1 MSFTGSTKPLALIT
15 GAANGI
21 GLATARNLA
30 AKNYD
35 LVLFDRDQP
44 NLELAQAELEKLGAK
59 VQIHNLDL
67 SKSHALEGQL
77 ETIINQLEI
86 DALVNNA
93 GVGFARTT
101 EQTTLDEWELTFAVN
116 ITASFLLCKII
127 VPQMIKRG
135 GGVIVN
141 VILAIV
147 IFIGIAWF
155 WGDDFLPAKNLSYG
169 IHPTEISKKMGLQ
182 DGDIIVALDQK
193 ELKDF
198 FELESKIVL
207 EDPKTIQ
214 VKRGD
219 SVLSLSIP
227 TTIAAELANANN
239 STGFVVP
246 MFPVIVDSIG
256 KAAVVVEGSFQ
267 KNDTLLSINGES
279 VKYQHEFIE
288 VKKKYSD
295 SLVTVIAKRGMDTVT
310 IRTLINNKAQLG
322 LFVKLPMQ
330 LFKTVHQEYSF
341 AEAIPTGIQRCF
353 TTLDNYVTGI
363 KQIFTGKVNPN
374 DSLGSLISIGNT
386 FPSQWDW
393 ERFWTLTAVFSIVL
407 GFMNVLPIPAL
418 DGGHALF
425 ILFEMITGR
434 KPSDKFMEY
443 AQIAGMVLMLGLML
457 YALGLD
463 FWRLFK

>member
-1 MSFTGSTKPLALIT
+1 MY
-15 GAANGI
+15 
-21 GLATARNLA
+21 LA
-30 AKNYD
+30 AID
-35 LVLFDRDQP
+35 LTVLVTKT
-44 NLELAQAELEKLGAK
+44 AQF
-59 VQIHNLDL
+59 IL
-67 SKSHALEGQL
+67 SFS
-77 ETIINQLEI
+77 
-86 DALVNNA
+86 
-93 GVGFARTT
+93 
-101 EQTTLDEWELTFAVN
+101 
-116 ITASFLLCKII
+116 II
-127 VPQMIKRG
+127 VVLHELGHFIPARLFGARVEKFYLFFNPGFSLWKKKIGDTEYGLGWIPFGGYVKIAGMIDESMDKEQLNKAPESYELRSKPAYQRLIVML

-155 WGDDFLPAKNLSYG
+155 WGDEFLPAKNLSYG
-169 IHPTEISKKMGLQ
+169 IHPTEISKKMGLK
-182 DGDIIVALDQK
+182 DGDIIMSLDQK

-207 EDPKTIQ
+207 EDAKTIQ

-219 SVLSLSIP
+219 SVLSLAIP
-227 TTIAAELANANN
+227 ATVVSELSNANN
-239 STGFVVP
+239 TTAFVLP
-246 MFPVIVDSIG
+246 LFPVIVDSIG
-256 KAAVVVEGSFQ
+256 KSAVMVEGNFQ
-267 KNDTLLSINGES
+267 KNDTLLSINGQS

-443 AQIAGMVLMLGLML
+443 AQIAGMILWGRMVLTASVAVGVSM
-457 YALGLD
+457 
-463 FWRLFK
+463 

>member
-1 MSFTGSTKPLALIT
+1 MYLAAIDLT
-15 GAANGI
+15 V
-21 GLATARNLA
+21 LAT
-30 AKNYD
+30 KT
-35 LVLFDRDQP
+35 
-44 NLELAQAELEKLGAK
+44 AQF
-59 VQIHNLDL
+59 IL
-67 SKSHALEGQL
+67 SFS
-77 ETIINQLEI
+77 
-86 DALVNNA
+86 
-93 GVGFARTT
+93 
-101 EQTTLDEWELTFAVN
+101 
-116 ITASFLLCKII
+116 II
-127 VPQMIKRG
+127 VVLHELGHFIPARLFGARVEKFYLFFNPGFSLWKKKIGDTEYGLGWIPFGGYVKISGMIDESMDKEQMNKAPESYELRSKPAYQRLIVML

-169 IHPTEISKKMGLQ
+169 IHPTEISKKMGLK
-182 DGDIIVALDQK
+182 DGDIIMSLDQK

-207 EDPKTIQ
+207 EDAKTIQ

-219 SVLSLSIP
+219 SVLSFAIP
-227 TTIAAELANANN
+227 TTIAAELSNANN
-239 STGFVVP
+239 TTAFVVP
-246 MFPVIVDSIG
+246 LFPVIVDSIG
-256 KAAVVVEGSFQ
+256 KSAVVVEGSFQ
-267 KNDTLLSINGES
+267 KNDTLLSINGKS

-295 SLVTVIAKRGMDTVT
+295 SLVTILAKRGMDTVT

-443 AQIAGMVLMLGLML
+443 AQIAGMILMFGLML

>member
-1 MSFTGSTKPLALIT
+1 MYLAAIDLT
-15 GAANGI
+15 V
-21 GLATARNLA
+21 LAT
-30 AKNYD
+30 KT
-35 LVLFDRDQP
+35 
-44 NLELAQAELEKLGAK
+44 AQF
-59 VQIHNLDL
+59 IL
-67 SKSHALEGQL
+67 SFS
-77 ETIINQLEI
+77 
-86 DALVNNA
+86 
-93 GVGFARTT
+93 
-101 EQTTLDEWELTFAVN
+101 
-116 ITASFLLCKII
+116 II
-127 VPQMIKRG
+127 VVLHELGHFIPARLFGARVEKFYLFFNPGFSLWKKKIGETEYGLGWIPFGGYVKIAGMIDESMDKEQFNKAPESYELRSKPAYQRLIVML

-155 WGDDFLPAKNLSYG
+155 WGDDFLPSKNLSYG
-169 IHPTEISKKMGLQ
+169 IHVTEVSKKMGLN

-207 EDPKTIQ
+207 EDAKTIQ

-219 SVLSLSIP
+219 SVLSLPIP

-239 STGFVVP
+239 TTAFVVP
-246 MFPVIVDSIG
+246 LFPVIVDSVG
-256 KAAVVVEGSFQ
+256 KSAVVVEGSFQ
-267 KNDTLLSINGES
+267 KNDTLLSINGQS
-279 VKYQHEFIE
+279 VKFQHEFIE
-288 VKKKYSD
+288 VKKKFSD
-295 SLVTVIAKRGMDTVT
+295 SLVTIVAKRGEDTVQ

-330 LFKTVHQEYSF
+330 LFKTVHQTYSF

-443 AQIAGMVLMLGLML
+443 AQIAGMILMFGLML

>member
-1 MSFTGSTKPLALIT
+1 MYLAAIDLT
-15 GAANGI
+15 V
-21 GLATARNLA
+21 LAT
-30 AKNYD
+30 KT
-35 LVLFDRDQP
+35 
-44 NLELAQAELEKLGAK
+44 AQF
-59 VQIHNLDL
+59 IL
-67 SKSHALEGQL
+67 SFS
-77 ETIINQLEI
+77 
-86 DALVNNA
+86 
-93 GVGFARTT
+93 
-101 EQTTLDEWELTFAVN
+101 
-116 ITASFLLCKII
+116 II
-127 VPQMIKRG
+127 VVLHELGHFIPARLFGARVEKFYLFFNPGFSLWKKKIGDTEYGLGWIPFGGYVKISGMIDESMDKEQLNKAPESYELRSKPAYQRLIVML

-155 WGDDFLPAKNLSYG
+155 WGDNFLPAKNLSYG
-169 IHPTEISKKMGLQ
+169 IHPTEISKKMGLK
-182 DGDIIVALDQK
+182 DRDIIVALDQK

-207 EDPKTIQ
+207 EDAKTIQ

-219 SVLSLSIP
+219 SVLSLAIP
-227 TTIAAELANANN
+227 TTIAAELSNANN
-239 STGFVVP
+239 TTAFVLP
-246 MFPVIVDSIG
+246 LFPVIVDSIG
-256 KAAVVVEGSFQ
+256 KSAVVVEGSFQ
-267 KNDTLLSINGES
+267 KNDTLLSINGQS

-288 VKKKYSD
+288 VKKNYSD
-295 SLVTVIAKRGMDTVT
+295 SLVTVLAKRGMDTVK

-330 LFKTVHQEYSF
+330 LFKTVHQDYSF

-353 TTLDNYVTGI
+353 TTLDNYVNGI

-443 AQIAGMVLMLGLML
+443 AQIAGMILMFGLML

>member
-1 MSFTGSTKPLALIT
+1 MYLAAIDLT
-15 GAANGI
+15 V
-21 GLATARNLA
+21 LAT
-30 AKNYD
+30 KT
-35 LVLFDRDQP
+35 
-44 NLELAQAELEKLGAK
+44 AQF
-59 VQIHNLDL
+59 IL
-67 SKSHALEGQL
+67 SFS
-77 ETIINQLEI
+77 
-86 DALVNNA
+86 
-93 GVGFARTT
+93 
-101 EQTTLDEWELTFAVN
+101 
-116 ITASFLLCKII
+116 II
-127 VPQMIKRG
+127 VVLHELGHFIPARLFGARVEKFYLFFNPGFSLWKKKIGDTEYGLGWIPFGGYVKISGMIDESMDKEQMNKAPESYELRSKPAYQRLIVML

-155 WGDDFLPAKNLSYG
+155 WGDNFLPAKNLSYG

-182 DGDIIVALDQK
+182 DGDIIVGLDQK

-207 EDPKTIQ
+207 EDAKTIQ
-214 VKRGD
+214 IKRGD
-219 SVLSLSIP
+219 STLSLSIP
-227 TTIAAELANANN
+227 TTVGAELSNANN
-239 STGFVVP
+239 ATAFVLP
-246 MFPVIVDSIG
+246 LFPVIVDSIG
-256 KAAVVVEGSFQ
+256 KSAVMVEGSFQ

-310 IRTLINNKAQLG
+310 VRTLINNKAQLG

-443 AQIAGMVLMLGLML
+443 AQIAGMVLMFGLML

>member
-1 MSFTGSTKPLALIT
+1 MYLAAIDLT
-15 GAANGI
+15 V
-21 GLATARNLA
+21 LAT
-30 AKNYD
+30 KT
-35 LVLFDRDQP
+35 
-44 NLELAQAELEKLGAK
+44 AQF
-59 VQIHNLDL
+59 IL
-67 SKSHALEGQL
+67 SFS
-77 ETIINQLEI
+77 
-86 DALVNNA
+86 
-93 GVGFARTT
+93 
-101 EQTTLDEWELTFAVN
+101 
-116 ITASFLLCKII
+116 II
-127 VPQMIKRG
+127 VVLHELGHFIPARLFGARVEKFYLFFNPGFSLWKKKIGDTEYGLGWIPFGGYVKISGMIDESMDKEQMNKAPESFELRSKPAYQRLIVML

-227 TTIAAELANANN
+227 TTIAAELMNANN
-239 STGFVVP
+239 TTAFVVP
-246 MFPVIVDSIG
+246 LFPVIVDSIG
-256 KAAVVVEGSFQ
+256 KSAVVVEGSFQ
-267 KNDTLLSINGES
+267 KNDTLLSINGQS
-279 VKYQHEFIE
+279 IQFQHEFIE
-288 VKKKYSD
+288 VKKMYSD
-295 SLVTVIAKRGMDTVT
+295 SLVTILAKRGMDTVK

-330 LFKTVHQEYSF
+330 LFKTVHQAYSF

-443 AQIAGMVLMLGLML
+443 AQIAGMILMFGLML

>member
-1 MSFTGSTKPLALIT
+1 MYLAAIDLT
-15 GAANGI
+15 V
-21 GLATARNLA
+21 LAT
-30 AKNYD
+30 KT
-35 LVLFDRDQP
+35 
-44 NLELAQAELEKLGAK
+44 AQF
-59 VQIHNLDL
+59 IL
-67 SKSHALEGQL
+67 SFS
-77 ETIINQLEI
+77 
-86 DALVNNA
+86 
-93 GVGFARTT
+93 
-101 EQTTLDEWELTFAVN
+101 
-116 ITASFLLCKII
+116 II
-127 VPQMIKRG
+127 VVLHELGHFIPARLFGARVEKFYLFFNPGFSLWKKKIGDTEYGLGWIPFGGYVKISGMIDESMDKEQMNKAPESYELRSKPAYQRLIVML

-219 SVLSLSIP
+219 SVLSLPIP

-295 SLVTVIAKRGMDTVT
+295 SLVTVIAKRGMDTVK

-443 AQIAGMVLMLGLML
+443 AQIAGMILMFGLML

>member
-1 MSFTGSTKPLALIT
+1 MY
-15 GAANGI
+15 
-21 GLATARNLA
+21 LA
-30 AKNYD
+30 AID
-35 LVLFDRDQP
+35 LTVIATKT
-44 NLELAQAELEKLGAK
+44 AQF
-59 VQIHNLDL
+59 IL
-67 SKSHALEGQL
+67 SFS
-77 ETIINQLEI
+77 
-86 DALVNNA
+86 
-93 GVGFARTT
+93 
-101 EQTTLDEWELTFAVN
+101 
-116 ITASFLLCKII
+116 II
-127 VPQMIKRG
+127 VVLHELGHFIPARLFGARVEKFYLFFNPGFSLWKKKIGDTEYGLGWIPFGGYVKISGMIDESMDKEQMNKAPESYELRSKPAYQRLIVML

-219 SVLSLSIP
+219 SVLSLTFP
-227 TTIAAELANANN
+227 TNIAAELSNANN
-239 STGFVVP
+239 TTAFVVP
-246 MFPVIVDSIG
+246 LFPVIVDSIG
-256 KAAVVVEGSFQ
+256 KSAVVVEGSFQ

-279 VKYQHEFIE
+279 IKYQHEFIE

-295 SLVTVIAKRGMDTVT
+295 SLVTILAKRGMDTVT

-330 LFKTVHQEYSF
+330 LFKTVHQSYSF

-443 AQIAGMVLMLGLML
+443 AQIAGMILMFGLML

>member
-1 MSFTGSTKPLALIT
+1 MYLAAIDLT
-15 GAANGI
+15 V
-21 GLATARNLA
+21 LAT
-30 AKNYD
+30 KT
-35 LVLFDRDQP
+35 
-44 NLELAQAELEKLGAK
+44 AQF
-59 VQIHNLDL
+59 IL
-67 SKSHALEGQL
+67 SFS
-77 ETIINQLEI
+77 
-86 DALVNNA
+86 
-93 GVGFARTT
+93 
-101 EQTTLDEWELTFAVN
+101 
-116 ITASFLLCKII
+116 II
-127 VPQMIKRG
+127 VVLHELGHFIPARLFGARVEKFYLFFNPGFSLWKKKIGDTEYGLGWIPFGGYVKISGMIDESMDKEQMNKAPESYELRSKPAYQRLIVML

-214 VKRGD
+214 VKRGV

-256 KAAVVVEGSFQ
+256 KAAVLVEGSFQ

-295 SLVTVIAKRGMDTVT
+295 SLVTVIAKRGMDTVK

-443 AQIAGMVLMLGLML
+443 AQIAGMILMFGLML

>member
-1 MSFTGSTKPLALIT
+1 MYLAAIDLT
-15 GAANGI
+15 V
-21 GLATARNLA
+21 LAT
-30 AKNYD
+30 KT
-35 LVLFDRDQP
+35 
-44 NLELAQAELEKLGAK
+44 AQF
-59 VQIHNLDL
+59 IL
-67 SKSHALEGQL
+67 SFS
-77 ETIINQLEI
+77 
-86 DALVNNA
+86 
-93 GVGFARTT
+93 
-101 EQTTLDEWELTFAVN
+101 
-116 ITASFLLCKII
+116 II
-127 VPQMIKRG
+127 VVLHELGHFIPARLFGARVEKFYLFFNPGFSLWKKKIGDTEYGLGWIPFGGYVKISGMIDESMDKEQMNKAPESFELRSKPAYQRLIVML

-155 WGDDFLPAKNLSYG
+155 WGDDFLPSKNLSYG
-169 IHPTEISKKMGLQ
+169 IHPTEISKKIGLK

-219 SVLSLSIP
+219 SVLSLAIP

-239 STGFVVP
+239 STAFVVP

-256 KAAVVVEGSFQ
+256 KTAVVVEGSFQ

-295 SLVTVIAKRGMDTVT
+295 SLVTVIAKRGMDTVK

-443 AQIAGMVLMLGLML
+443 AQIAGMILMFGLML

>member
-1 MSFTGSTKPLALIT
+1 MYLAAIDLT
-15 GAANGI
+15 V
-21 GLATARNLA
+21 LAT
-30 AKNYD
+30 KT
-35 LVLFDRDQP
+35 
-44 NLELAQAELEKLGAK
+44 AQF
-59 VQIHNLDL
+59 IL
-67 SKSHALEGQL
+67 SFS
-77 ETIINQLEI
+77 
-86 DALVNNA
+86 
-93 GVGFARTT
+93 
-101 EQTTLDEWELTFAVN
+101 
-116 ITASFLLCKII
+116 II
-127 VPQMIKRG
+127 VVLHQLGHFIPARLFGARVEKFYLFFNPGFSLWKKKIGDTEYGLGWIPFGGYVKISGMIDESMDKEQMNKAPESYELRSKPAYQRLIVML

-155 WGDDFLPAKNLSYG
+155 WGDNFLPAKNLSYG

-182 DGDIIVALDQK
+182 DGDIIVGLEQK

-207 EDPKTIQ
+207 EDAKTIQ
-214 VKRGD
+214 IKRGD
-219 SVLSLSIP
+219 STLSLAIP
-227 TTIAAELANANN
+227 TTVAAELSNANN
-239 STGFVVP
+239 ATAFVLP
-246 MFPVIVDSIG
+246 LFPVIVDSIG
-256 KAAVVVEGSFQ
+256 KSAVMVEGSFQ

-310 IRTLINNKAQLG
+310 VRTLINNKAQLG

-443 AQIAGMVLMLGLML
+443 AQIAGMVLMFGLML

>member
-1 MSFTGSTKPLALIT
+1 MY
-15 GAANGI
+15 
-21 GLATARNLA
+21 LA
-30 AKNYD
+30 AID
-35 LVLFDRDQP
+35 LTVFATKT
-44 NLELAQAELEKLGAK
+44 AQF
-59 VQIHNLDL
+59 IL
-67 SKSHALEGQL
+67 SFS
-77 ETIINQLEI
+77 
-86 DALVNNA
+86 
-93 GVGFARTT
+93 
-101 EQTTLDEWELTFAVN
+101 
-116 ITASFLLCKII
+116 II
-127 VPQMIKRG
+127 VILHELGHFIPARLFGARVEKFYLFFNPGFSLWKKKIGETEYGLGWIPFGGYVKISGMIDESMDKEQLNKAPESYELRSKPAYQRLIVML

-141 VILAIV
+141 MILAIV
-147 IFIGIAWF
+147 IFIGIAWY
-155 WGDDFLPAKNLSYG
+155 WGDDFLPAKNLTYG
-169 IHPTEISKKMGLQ
+169 VHATELSKKMGIQ
-182 DGDIIVALDQK
+182 DGDIIVSLDNK
-193 ELKDF
+193 ELTDF
-198 FELESKIVL
+198 FAIESKLVL

-219 SVLSLSIP
+219 SLLSLSIP
-227 TTIAAELANANN
+227 TSLSAALSSAENETA
-239 STGFVVP
+239 FVLP
-246 MFPVIVDSIG
+246 LFPVIVDSVG
-256 KAAVVVEGSFQ
+256 KSAVLVEGNFQ
-267 KNDTLLSINGES
+267 KNDTLISMNGQSIQ
-279 VKYQHEFIE
+279 YQHEFIE
-288 VKKKYSD
+288 VKKKFSD
-295 SLVTVIAKRGMDTVT
+295 SLVTVLAKRGSDTVK

-322 LFVKLPMQ
+322 LFVKLPLQ

-341 AEAIPTGIQRCF
+341 MEAIPKGTQRCF

-425 ILFEMITGR
+425 IIIEMITGR

-443 AQIAGMVLMLGLML
+443 AQIVGMVLMFGLML

>member
-1 MSFTGSTKPLALIT
+1 MYLAAIDLT
-15 GAANGI
+15 V
-21 GLATARNLA
+21 LAT
-30 AKNYD
+30 KT
-35 LVLFDRDQP
+35 
-44 NLELAQAELEKLGAK
+44 AQF
-59 VQIHNLDL
+59 IL
-67 SKSHALEGQL
+67 SFS
-77 ETIINQLEI
+77 
-86 DALVNNA
+86 
-93 GVGFARTT
+93 
-101 EQTTLDEWELTFAVN
+101 
-116 ITASFLLCKII
+116 II
-127 VPQMIKRG
+127 VVLHELGHFIPARLFGARVEKFYLFFNPGFSLWKKKIGDTEYGLGWIPFGGYVKISGMIDESMDKEQLNKAPESYELRSKPAYQRLIVML

-155 WGDDFLPAKNLSYG
+155 WGDNFLPAKNLSYG
-169 IHPTEISKKMGLQ
+169 IHPSEISKKMGLK

-207 EDPKTIQ
+207 EDAKTIQ

-219 SVLSLSIP
+219 SVLSLAIP
-227 TTIAAELANANN
+227 TTVAAELSNANN
-239 STGFVVP
+239 TTAFVMP
-246 MFPVIVDSIG
+246 LFPVIVDSIG
-256 KAAVVVEGSFQ
+256 KSAVVVEGRFQ

-295 SLVTVIAKRGMDTVT
+295 SLVTVIAKRGMDTVK

-330 LFKTVHQEYSF
+330 LFKTVHQDYSF

-443 AQIAGMVLMLGLML
+443 AQIAGMILMFGLML

>member
-1 MSFTGSTKPLALIT
+1 MYLAAIDLT
-15 GAANGI
+15 V
-21 GLATARNLA
+21 LAT
-30 AKNYD
+30 KT
-35 LVLFDRDQP
+35 
-44 NLELAQAELEKLGAK
+44 AQF
-59 VQIHNLDL
+59 IL
-67 SKSHALEGQL
+67 SFS
-77 ETIINQLEI
+77 
-86 DALVNNA
+86 
-93 GVGFARTT
+93 
-101 EQTTLDEWELTFAVN
+101 
-116 ITASFLLCKII
+116 II
-127 VPQMIKRG
+127 VVLHELGHFIPARLFGARVEKFYLFFNPGFSLWKKKIGDTEYGLGWIPFGGYVKISGMIDESMDKEQMNKAPESYELRSKPAYQRLIVML

-155 WGDDFLPAKNLSYG
+155 WGDNFLPAKNLSYG

-182 DGDIIVALDQK
+182 DGDIIVGLDQK

-207 EDPKTIQ
+207 EDAKTIQ
-214 VKRGD
+214 IKRGD
-219 SVLSLSIP
+219 SLLSLSIP
-227 TTIAAELANANN
+227 TTVGAELSNANN
-239 STGFVVP
+239 ATAFVLP
-246 MFPVIVDSIG
+246 LFPVIVDSIG
-256 KAAVVVEGSFQ
+256 KSAVMVEGSFQ

-310 IRTLINNKAQLG
+310 VRTLINNKAQLG

-330 LFKTVHQEYSF
+330 LFKTVHQAYSF

-443 AQIAGMVLMLGLML
+443 AQIAGMILMFGLML

>member
-1 MSFTGSTKPLALIT
+1 MYLAAIDLT
-15 GAANGI
+15 V
-21 GLATARNLA
+21 LAT
-30 AKNYD
+30 KT
-35 LVLFDRDQP
+35 
-44 NLELAQAELEKLGAK
+44 AQF
-59 VQIHNLDL
+59 IL
-67 SKSHALEGQL
+67 SFS
-77 ETIINQLEI
+77 
-86 DALVNNA
+86 
-93 GVGFARTT
+93 
-101 EQTTLDEWELTFAVN
+101 
-116 ITASFLLCKII
+116 II
-127 VPQMIKRG
+127 VVLHELGHFIPARLFGARVEKFYLFFNPGFSLWKKKIGDTEYGLGWIPFGGYVKISGMIDESMDKEQLNKAPESYELRSKPAYQRLIVML

-147 IFIGIAWF
+147 IFIGIAWV
-155 WGDDFLPAKNLSYG
+155 WGDNFLPAKNLSYG

-182 DGDIIVALDQK
+182 DGDIIVGLDQK

-207 EDPKTIQ
+207 EDAKTIQ
-214 VKRGD
+214 IKRGD
-219 SVLSLSIP
+219 SLLSLSIP
-227 TTIAAELANANN
+227 TTVAAELSNANN
-239 STGFVVP
+239 ATAFVLP
-246 MFPVIVDSIG
+246 LFPVIVDSIG
-256 KAAVVVEGSFQ
+256 KSAVMVEGSFQ

-310 IRTLINNKAQLG
+310 VRTLINNKAQLG

-443 AQIAGMVLMLGLML
+443 AQIAGMVLMFGLML

>member
-1 MSFTGSTKPLALIT
+1 MYLAAIDLT
-15 GAANGI
+15 V
-21 GLATARNLA
+21 LAT
-30 AKNYD
+30 KT
-35 LVLFDRDQP
+35 
-44 NLELAQAELEKLGAK
+44 AQF
-59 VQIHNLDL
+59 IL
-67 SKSHALEGQL
+67 SFS
-77 ETIINQLEI
+77 
-86 DALVNNA
+86 
-93 GVGFARTT
+93 
-101 EQTTLDEWELTFAVN
+101 
-116 ITASFLLCKII
+116 II
-127 VPQMIKRG
+127 VVLHELGHFIPARLFGARVEKFYLFFNPGFSLWKKKIGDTEYGLGWIPFGGYVKISGMIDESMDKEQLNKAPESYELRSKPAYQRLIVML

-155 WGDDFLPAKNLSYG
+155 WGDNFLPAKNLSYG
-169 IHPTEISKKMGLQ
+169 IHPSEISKKMGLK

-207 EDPKTIQ
+207 EDAKTIQ

-219 SVLSLSIP
+219 SVLSLAIP
-227 TTIAAELANANN
+227 TTVAAELSNANN
-239 STGFVVP
+239 TTAFVMP
-246 MFPVIVDSIG
+246 LFPVIVDSIG
-256 KAAVVVEGSFQ
+256 KSAVVVEGRFQ
-267 KNDTLLSINGES
+267 KNDTFLSINGES

-288 VKKKYSD
+288 VKKNYSD
-295 SLVTVIAKRGMDTVT
+295 SLVTVIAKRGMDTVK

-330 LFKTVHQEYSF
+330 LFKTVHQDYSF

-443 AQIAGMVLMLGLML
+443 AQIAGMILMFGLML

>member
-1 MSFTGSTKPLALIT
+1 MYLAAIDLT
-15 GAANGI
+15 V
-21 GLATARNLA
+21 LAT
-30 AKNYD
+30 KT
-35 LVLFDRDQP
+35 
-44 NLELAQAELEKLGAK
+44 AQF
-59 VQIHNLDL
+59 IL
-67 SKSHALEGQL
+67 SFS
-77 ETIINQLEI
+77 
-86 DALVNNA
+86 
-93 GVGFARTT
+93 
-101 EQTTLDEWELTFAVN
+101 
-116 ITASFLLCKII
+116 II
-127 VPQMIKRG
+127 VVLHELGHFLPARLFGARVEKFYLFFNPGFSLWKKKIGETEYGLGWIPFGGYVKISGMIDESMDKEQLNKAPESYELRSKPAYQRLIVML

-147 IFIGIAWF
+147 IFIGIAWY
-155 WGDDFLPAKNLSYG
+155 WGDDFLPAKNVSYG
-169 IHPTEISKKMGLQ
+169 VHATELSKKVGIQ
-182 DGDIIVALDQK
+182 DGDIIVSLDQK
-193 ELKDF
+193 ELTDF

-207 EDPKTIQ
+207 ENPKTIQ

-219 SVLSLSIP
+219 SLVSLAIP
-227 TTIAAELANANN
+227 SSMAADLANTNN
-239 STGFVVP
+239 TTAFVMP
-246 MFPVIVDSIG
+246 LFPVIVDSIG
-256 KAAVVVEGSFQ
+256 KTAVVVEGSFQ

-279 VKYQHEFIE
+279 IQFQHEFIE

-295 SLVTVIAKRGMDTVT
+295 SLVTIVAKRGADTVK

-330 LFKTVHQEYSF
+330 LFKTVHQNYSF
-341 AEAIPTGIQRCF
+341 TEAIPTGVKRCY

-443 AQIAGMVLMLGLML
+443 AQIAGMILMFGLML

>member
-1 MSFTGSTKPLALIT
+1 MYLAAIDLT
-15 GAANGI
+15 V
-21 GLATARNLA
+21 LAT
-30 AKNYD
+30 KT
-35 LVLFDRDQP
+35 
-44 NLELAQAELEKLGAK
+44 AQF
-59 VQIHNLDL
+59 IL
-67 SKSHALEGQL
+67 SFS
-77 ETIINQLEI
+77 
-86 DALVNNA
+86 
-93 GVGFARTT
+93 
-101 EQTTLDEWELTFAVN
+101 
-116 ITASFLLCKII
+116 II
-127 VPQMIKRG
+127 VVLHELGHFIPARLFGARVEKFYLFFNPGFSLWKKKIGDTEYGLGWIPFGGYVKISGMIDESMDKEQMNKAPESFELRSKPAYQRLIVML

-239 STGFVVP
+239 STAFVVP

-256 KAAVVVEGSFQ
+256 KTAVVVEGSFQ

-295 SLVTVIAKRGMDTVT
+295 SLVTVIAKRGMDTVK

-443 AQIAGMVLMLGLML
+443 AQIAGMILMFGLML

>member
-1 MSFTGSTKPLALIT
+1 MYLAAIDLT
-15 GAANGI
+15 V
-21 GLATARNLA
+21 LAT
-30 AKNYD
+30 KT
-35 LVLFDRDQP
+35 
-44 NLELAQAELEKLGAK
+44 AQF
-59 VQIHNLDL
+59 IL
-67 SKSHALEGQL
+67 SFS
-77 ETIINQLEI
+77 
-86 DALVNNA
+86 
-93 GVGFARTT
+93 
-101 EQTTLDEWELTFAVN
+101 
-116 ITASFLLCKII
+116 II
-127 VPQMIKRG
+127 VVLHELGHFIPARLFGARVEKFYLFFNPGFSLWKKKIGDTEYGLGWIPFGGYVKIAGMIDESMDKEQLNKAPESYELRSKPAYQRLIVML

-141 VILAIV
+141 IILAIV

-182 DGDIIVALDQK
+182 DGDIIVSLDQK

-207 EDPKTIQ
+207 EDAKTIQ

-219 SVLSLSIP
+219 SLLSLAIP
-227 TTIAAELANANN
+227 TTVAAELSNANN
-239 STGFVVP
+239 TTAFALP
-246 MFPVIVDSIG
+246 LFPVIIDSIG
-256 KAAVVVEGSFQ
+256 KSAVVVEGSFQ
-267 KNDTLLSINGES
+267 KNDTLLSINGQS

-288 VKKKYSD
+288 VKKNFSD
-295 SLVTVIAKRGMDTVT
+295 SLVTIVAKRGMDTVK

-443 AQIAGMVLMLGLML
+443 AQIAGMILMFGLML

>member
-1 MSFTGSTKPLALIT
+1 MYLAAIDLT
-15 GAANGI
+15 V
-21 GLATARNLA
+21 LAT
-30 AKNYD
+30 KT
-35 LVLFDRDQP
+35 
-44 NLELAQAELEKLGAK
+44 AQF
-59 VQIHNLDL
+59 IL
-67 SKSHALEGQL
+67 SFS
-77 ETIINQLEI
+77 
-86 DALVNNA
+86 
-93 GVGFARTT
+93 
-101 EQTTLDEWELTFAVN
+101 
-116 ITASFLLCKII
+116 II
-127 VPQMIKRG
+127 VVLHELGHFIPARLFGARVEKFYLFFNPGFSLWKKKIGETEYGLGWIPFGGYVKIAGMIDESMDKEQLNKAPESYELRSKPAYQRLIVML

-169 IHPTEISKKMGLQ
+169 IHVTEVSKKMGLK
-182 DGDIIVALDQK
+182 DGDIIVSLDQK

-207 EDPKTIQ
+207 EDVKTIQ

-219 SVLSLSIP
+219 SLMNLAIP
-227 TTIAAELANANN
+227 TTVAAELSNANN
-239 STGFVVP
+239 TTAFVMP
-246 MFPVIVDSIG
+246 LFPVIVDSIG
-256 KAAVVVEGSFQ
+256 KPFVVVEGGFQ
-267 KNDTLLSINGES
+267 KNDTLLSINGQS

-288 VKKKYSD
+288 VKKQYSD
-295 SLVTVIAKRGMDTVT
+295 SVVTILAKRGMDTVK
-310 IRTLINNKAQLG
+310 IKTLINNKSQIG

-330 LFKTVHQEYSF
+330 LFQTVHQSYSF

-443 AQIAGMVLMLGLML
+443 AQIAGMILMFGLML

>member
-1 MSFTGSTKPLALIT
+1 MYLAAIDLT
-15 GAANGI
+15 V
-21 GLATARNLA
+21 LAT
-30 AKNYD
+30 KT
-35 LVLFDRDQP
+35 
-44 NLELAQAELEKLGAK
+44 AQF
-59 VQIHNLDL
+59 IL
-67 SKSHALEGQL
+67 SFS
-77 ETIINQLEI
+77 
-86 DALVNNA
+86 
-93 GVGFARTT
+93 
-101 EQTTLDEWELTFAVN
+101 
-116 ITASFLLCKII
+116 II
-127 VPQMIKRG
+127 VVLHELGHFIPARLFGARVEKFYLFFNPGFSLWKKKIGDTEYGLGWIPFGGYVKISGMIDESMDKEQMNKAPESFELRSKPAYQRLIVML

-295 SLVTVIAKRGMDTVT
+295 SLVTVIAKRGMDTVK

-353 TTLDNYVTGI
+353 TTLDNYVSGI

-443 AQIAGMVLMLGLML
+443 AQIAGMILMFGLML

>member
-1 MSFTGSTKPLALIT
+1 MYLAAIDLT
-15 GAANGI
+15 V
-21 GLATARNLA
+21 LAT
-30 AKNYD
+30 KT
-35 LVLFDRDQP
+35 
-44 NLELAQAELEKLGAK
+44 AQF
-59 VQIHNLDL
+59 IL
-67 SKSHALEGQL
+67 SFS
-77 ETIINQLEI
+77 
-86 DALVNNA
+86 
-93 GVGFARTT
+93 
-101 EQTTLDEWELTFAVN
+101 
-116 ITASFLLCKII
+116 II
-127 VPQMIKRG
+127 VVLHELGHFIPARIFGARVEKFYLFFNPGFSLWKKKIGDTEYGLGWIPFGGYVKISGMIDESMDKEQMNKAPESYELRSKPAYQRLIVML

-295 SLVTVIAKRGMDTVT
+295 SLVTVIAKRGMDTVK

-443 AQIAGMVLMLGLML
+443 AQIAGMILMFGLML

>member
-1 MSFTGSTKPLALIT
+1 MYLAAIDLT
-15 GAANGI
+15 V
-21 GLATARNLA
+21 LAT
-30 AKNYD
+30 KT
-35 LVLFDRDQP
+35 
-44 NLELAQAELEKLGAK
+44 AQF
-59 VQIHNLDL
+59 IL
-67 SKSHALEGQL
+67 SFS
-77 ETIINQLEI
+77 
-86 DALVNNA
+86 
-93 GVGFARTT
+93 
-101 EQTTLDEWELTFAVN
+101 
-116 ITASFLLCKII
+116 II
-127 VPQMIKRG
+127 VVLHELGHFIPARLFGARVEKFYLFFNPGFSLWKKKIGDTEYGLGWIPFGGYVKIAGMIDESMDKEQMNKAPESFELRSKPAYQRLIVML

-169 IHPTEISKKMGLQ
+169 IHPTEISKKMGFQ

-227 TTIAAELANANN
+227 TTIAAELMNANN
-239 STGFVVP
+239 TTAFVVP
-246 MFPVIVDSIG
+246 LFPVIVDSIG
-256 KAAVVVEGSFQ
+256 KSAVVVEGSFQ
-267 KNDTLLSINGES
+267 KNDTLLSINGQS
-279 VKYQHEFIE
+279 IQFQHEFIE

-295 SLVTVIAKRGMDTVT
+295 SLVTILAKRGMDTVK

-330 LFKTVHQEYSF
+330 LFKTEHQAYSF
-341 AEAIPTGIQRCF
+341 VEAIPTGIQRCF
-353 TTLDNYVTGI
+353 TTLDNYVNGI

-443 AQIAGMVLMLGLML
+443 AQIAGMILMFGLML

>member
-1 MSFTGSTKPLALIT
+1 MYLAAIDLT
-15 GAANGI
+15 V
-21 GLATARNLA
+21 LAT
-30 AKNYD
+30 KT
-35 LVLFDRDQP
+35 
-44 NLELAQAELEKLGAK
+44 AQF
-59 VQIHNLDL
+59 IL
-67 SKSHALEGQL
+67 SFS
-77 ETIINQLEI
+77 
-86 DALVNNA
+86 
-93 GVGFARTT
+93 
-101 EQTTLDEWELTFAVN
+101 
-116 ITASFLLCKII
+116 II
-127 VPQMIKRG
+127 VVLHELGHFIPARLFGARVEKFYLFFNPGFSLWKKKIGETEYGLGWIPFGGYVKISGMIDESMDKEQMNKAPESFELRSKPAYQRLIVML

-219 SVLSLSIP
+219 RVTSLAIP
-227 TTIAAELANANN
+227 TTIAAELSNANN
-239 STGFVVP
+239 TTAFVVP

-256 KAAVVVEGSFQ
+256 KTSVVVEGSFQ

-279 VKYQHEFIE
+279 IKYQHDFIE

-295 SLVTVIAKRGMDTVT
+295 SLVTILAKRGMDTVK

-330 LFKTVHQEYSF
+330 LFKTVHQEYNF

-443 AQIAGMVLMLGLML
+443 AQIAGMILMFGLML

>member
-1 MSFTGSTKPLALIT
+1 
-15 GAANGI
+15 
-21 GLATARNLA
+21 
-30 AKNYD
+30 
-35 LVLFDRDQP
+35 
-44 NLELAQAELEKLGAK
+44 
-59 VQIHNLDL
+59 
-67 SKSHALEGQL
+67 
-77 ETIINQLEI
+77 
-86 DALVNNA
+86 
-93 GVGFARTT
+93 
-101 EQTTLDEWELTFAVN
+101 
-116 ITASFLLCKII
+116 
-127 VPQMIKRG
+127 
-135 GGVIVN
+135 
-141 VILAIV
+141 
-147 IFIGIAWF
+147 
-155 WGDDFLPAKNLSYG
+155 
-169 IHPTEISKKMGLQ
+169 
-182 DGDIIVALDQK
+182 
-193 ELKDF
+193 
-198 FELESKIVL
+198 
-207 EDPKTIQ
+207 
-214 VKRGD
+214 
-219 SVLSLSIP
+219 
-227 TTIAAELANANN
+227 
-239 STGFVVP
+239 
-246 MFPVIVDSIG
+246 VDSIG
-256 KAAVVVEGSFQ
+256 KSAVMVEGSFQ

-295 SLVTVIAKRGMDTVT
+295 SLVTVIAKRGLDTVT
-310 IRTLINNKAQLG
+310 VRTLINNKAQLG

-330 LFKTVHQEYSF
+330 LFKTVHQAYSF

-443 AQIAGMVLMLGLML
+443 AQIAGMILMFGLML

>member
-1 MSFTGSTKPLALIT
+1 MYLAAIDLT
-15 GAANGI
+15 V
-21 GLATARNLA
+21 LAT
-30 AKNYD
+30 KT
-35 LVLFDRDQP
+35 
-44 NLELAQAELEKLGAK
+44 AQF
-59 VQIHNLDL
+59 IL
-67 SKSHALEGQL
+67 SFS
-77 ETIINQLEI
+77 
-86 DALVNNA
+86 
-93 GVGFARTT
+93 
-101 EQTTLDEWELTFAVN
+101 
-116 ITASFLLCKII
+116 II
-127 VPQMIKRG
+127 VVLHELGHFIPARLFGARVEKFYLFFNPGFSLWKKKIGDTEYGLGWIPFGGYVKIAGMIDESMDKEQLNKAPESYELRSKPAYQRLVVML
-135 GGVIVN
+135 GGVLVN

-155 WGDDFLPAKNLSYG
+155 WGDNFLPAKNLSYG
-169 IHPTEISKKMGLQ
+169 IHPTEISKKMGLK
-182 DGDIIVALDQK
+182 DGDIIAGLDQK

-207 EDPKTIQ
+207 DNAKTIQ
-214 VKRGD
+214 IKRGD
-219 SVLSLSIP
+219 SVLSLAIP
-227 TTIAAELANANN
+227 TTIAAELSNANN
-239 STGFVVP
+239 TSAFVLP
-246 MFPVIVDSIG
+246 LFPVIVDSIG
-256 KAAVVVEGSFQ
+256 KSAVVVEGSFQ

-279 VKYQHEFIE
+279 VQYQHEFIE

-295 SLVTVIAKRGMDTVT
+295 SLVTVVAKRGMDTVT

-322 LFVKLPMQ
+322 LFVKLPLQ

-341 AEAIPTGIQRCF
+341 TEAIPTGIQRCF
-353 TTLDNYVTGI
+353 TTLNNYVTGI

-443 AQIAGMVLMLGLML
+443 AQIAGMILMFGLML

>member
-1 MSFTGSTKPLALIT
+1 MYLAAIDLT
-15 GAANGI
+15 V
-21 GLATARNLA
+21 LAT
-30 AKNYD
+30 KT
-35 LVLFDRDQP
+35 
-44 NLELAQAELEKLGAK
+44 AQF
-59 VQIHNLDL
+59 IL
-67 SKSHALEGQL
+67 SFS
-77 ETIINQLEI
+77 
-86 DALVNNA
+86 
-93 GVGFARTT
+93 
-101 EQTTLDEWELTFAVN
+101 
-116 ITASFLLCKII
+116 II
-127 VPQMIKRG
+127 VVLHELGHFIPARLFGARVEKFYLFFNPGFSLWKKKIGDTEYGLGWIPFGGYVKISGMIDESMDKEQMNKAPESYELRSKPAYQRLIVML

-155 WGDDFLPAKNLSYG
+155 WGDNFLPAKNLSYG

-182 DGDIIVALDQK
+182 DGDIIVGLDQK

-207 EDPKTIQ
+207 EDAKTIQ
-214 VKRGD
+214 IKRGD
-219 SVLSLSIP
+219 SLLSLSIP
-227 TTIAAELANANN
+227 TTVAAELSNANN
-239 STGFVVP
+239 ATAFVLP
-246 MFPVIVDSIG
+246 LFPVIVDSIG
-256 KAAVVVEGSFQ
+256 KSAVMVEGSFQ

-295 SLVTVIAKRGMDTVT
+295 SLVTVIAKRGMDTVK

>member
-1 MSFTGSTKPLALIT
+1 MYLAAIDLT
-15 GAANGI
+15 V
-21 GLATARNLA
+21 LAT
-30 AKNYD
+30 KT
-35 LVLFDRDQP
+35 
-44 NLELAQAELEKLGAK
+44 AQF
-59 VQIHNLDL
+59 IL
-67 SKSHALEGQL
+67 SFS
-77 ETIINQLEI
+77 
-86 DALVNNA
+86 
-93 GVGFARTT
+93 
-101 EQTTLDEWELTFAVN
+101 
-116 ITASFLLCKII
+116 II
-127 VPQMIKRG
+127 VVLHELGHFIPARLFGARVEKFYLFFNPGFSLWKKKIGDTEYGLGWIPFGGYVKISGMIDESMDKEQMNKAPESYELRSKPAYQRLIVML

-155 WGDDFLPAKNLSYG
+155 WGDNFLPAKNLSYG

-182 DGDIIVALDQK
+182 DGDIIVGLDQK

-198 FELESKIVL
+198 FELESKLVL
-207 EDPKTIQ
+207 EDAKTIQ
-214 VKRGD
+214 IKRGD
-219 SVLSLSIP
+219 SLLSLSIP
-227 TTIAAELANANN
+227 TTVGAELSNANN
-239 STGFVVP
+239 ATAFVLP
-246 MFPVIVDSIG
+246 LFPVIVDSIG
-256 KAAVVVEGSFQ
+256 KSAVMVEGSFQ

-279 VKYQHEFIE
+279 VKYQHDFIE

-295 SLVTVIAKRGMDTVT
+295 SLVTVIAKRGMDTVK

-353 TTLDNYVTGI
+353 TTLDNYVSGI

-443 AQIAGMVLMLGLML
+443 AQIAGMILMFGLML

>member
-1 MSFTGSTKPLALIT
+1 MYLAAIDLT
-15 GAANGI
+15 V
-21 GLATARNLA
+21 LAT
-30 AKNYD
+30 KT
-35 LVLFDRDQP
+35 
-44 NLELAQAELEKLGAK
+44 AQF
-59 VQIHNLDL
+59 IL
-67 SKSHALEGQL
+67 SFS
-77 ETIINQLEI
+77 
-86 DALVNNA
+86 
-93 GVGFARTT
+93 
-101 EQTTLDEWELTFAVN
+101 
-116 ITASFLLCKII
+116 II
-127 VPQMIKRG
+127 VVLHELGHFLPARLFGARVEKFYLFFNPGFSLWKKKIGETEYGLGWIPFGGYVKISGMIDESMDKEQMNKAPESYELRSKPAYQRLIVML

-147 IFIGIAWF
+147 IFIGIAWY
-155 WGDDFLPAKNLSYG
+155 WGDDFLPAKNVTYG
-169 IHPTEISKKMGLQ
+169 VHATELSKKVGIQ
-182 DGDIIVALDQK
+182 DGDIIVSLDQK
-193 ELKDF
+193 ELTDF
-198 FELESKIVL
+198 FELESTIVL
-207 EDPKTIQ
+207 ENPKTIQ

-219 SVLSLSIP
+219 SLVSLAIP
-227 TTIAAELANANN
+227 SSMAADLANTNN
-239 STGFVVP
+239 TTAFVMP
-246 MFPVIVDSIG
+246 LFPVIVDSIG
-256 KAAVVVEGSFQ
+256 KTAVVVEGSFQ

-279 VKYQHEFIE
+279 IQFQHEFIE

-295 SLVTVIAKRGMDTVT
+295 SLVTIVAKRGADTVK

-330 LFKTVHQEYSF
+330 LFKTVHQNYSF
-341 AEAIPTGIQRCF
+341 TEAIPTGVKRCY

-443 AQIAGMVLMLGLML
+443 AQIAGMILMFGLML

>member
-1 MSFTGSTKPLALIT
+1 MYLAAIDLT
-15 GAANGI
+15 V
-21 GLATARNLA
+21 LAT
-30 AKNYD
+30 KT
-35 LVLFDRDQP
+35 
-44 NLELAQAELEKLGAK
+44 AQF
-59 VQIHNLDL
+59 IL
-67 SKSHALEGQL
+67 SFS
-77 ETIINQLEI
+77 
-86 DALVNNA
+86 
-93 GVGFARTT
+93 
-101 EQTTLDEWELTFAVN
+101 
-116 ITASFLLCKII
+116 II
-127 VPQMIKRG
+127 VVLHELGHFIPARLFGARVEKFYLFFNPGFSLWKKKIGDTEYGLGWIPFGGYVKISGMIDESMDKEQMNKAPESYELRSKPAYQRLIVML

-155 WGDDFLPAKNLSYG
+155 WGDNFLPAKNLSYG

-182 DGDIIVALDQK
+182 DGDIIVGLDQK

-207 EDPKTIQ
+207 EDAKTIQ
-214 VKRGD
+214 IKRGD
-219 SVLSLSIP
+219 SLLSLSIP
-227 TTIAAELANANN
+227 TTVAAELSNANN
-239 STGFVVP
+239 ATAFVLP

-256 KAAVVVEGSFQ
+256 KSAVMVEGSFQ

-310 IRTLINNKAQLG
+310 VRTLINNKAQLG

-443 AQIAGMVLMLGLML
+443 AQIAGMVLMFGLML